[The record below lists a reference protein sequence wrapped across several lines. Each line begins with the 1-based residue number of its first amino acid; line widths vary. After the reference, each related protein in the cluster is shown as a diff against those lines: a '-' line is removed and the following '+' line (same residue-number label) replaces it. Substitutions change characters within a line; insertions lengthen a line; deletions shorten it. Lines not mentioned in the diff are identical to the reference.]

1 MTAPD
6 NKELTPNEIL
16 MQTTSDGWK
25 TLGTMMFT
33 ELLLSLR
40 DDVEPHVLA
49 NHKEQTEDYRLL
61 MVRQTKMA
69 LKMRDAMAGDEDTH
83 E

>member
-1 MTAPD
+1 MTD
-6 NKELTPNEIL
+6 NKELTPSETL

-33 ELLLSLR
+33 ELLWSLR

-49 NHKEQTEDYRLL
+49 KHKEQTEDYRLL
-61 MVRQTKMA
+61 MVRQTKIA
-69 LKMRDAMAGDEDTH
+69 LKMRDQETSEEDTN